1 MKFVVIDR
9 GNKYSISANNLI
21 DAKVAVVKKLLEKS
35 PDFWEDFWEDF
46 TYEFNIDVF
55 DVNELESYV

>member
-35 PDFWEDFWEDF
+35 PDFWEDFA
-46 TYEFNIDVF
+46 YEFNVDVF

>member
-21 DAKVAVVKKLLEKS
+21 DAKVAVFKELLEKS
-35 PDFWEDFWEDF
+35 PDFWEDF
-46 TYEFNIDVF
+46 TYEFNVDVF

>member
-35 PDFWEDFWEDF
+35 PDFWEDF

>member
-9 GNKYSISANNLI
+9 GNKYPISANNLI

-35 PDFWEDFWEDF
+35 PDFWEDF
-46 TYEFNIDVF
+46 TYEFNVDVF

>member
-21 DAKVAVVKKLLEKS
+21 DAKVAVVKELLEKS
-35 PDFWEDFWEDF
+35 PDFWEDF
-46 TYEFNIDVF
+46 TCEFNVDVF

>member
-21 DAKVAVVKKLLEKS
+21 DAKLAVVKKLLEKS
-35 PDFWEDFWEDF
+35 PDFWEDF
-46 TYEFNIDVF
+46 TYEFNVDVF

>member
-21 DAKVAVVKKLLEKS
+21 DAKVAVFKELLEKS
-35 PDFWEDFWEDF
+35 PDLWEDF

>member
-21 DAKVAVVKKLLEKS
+21 DAKVAVFKELLEKS
-35 PDFWEDFWEDF
+35 PDIWEDF
-46 TYEFNIDVF
+46 TY
-55 DVNELESYV
+55 

>member
-21 DAKVAVVKKLLEKS
+21 DAKVAVVKELLEKS
-35 PDFWEDFWEDF
+35 PDFWEDF
-46 TYEFNIDVF
+46 TYEFNVDVF

>member
-35 PDFWEDFWEDF
+35 PDFWEDF
-46 TYEFNIDVF
+46 TYEFNVDVF

>member
-21 DAKVAVVKKLLEKS
+21 DAKVAVFKELLEKS
-35 PDFWEDFWEDF
+35 PDLWEDFA
-46 TYEFNIDVF
+46 YEFNVDVF

>member
-21 DAKVAVVKKLLEKS
+21 DARVAVFKELLEKS
-35 PDFWEDFWEDF
+35 PDFWEDF
-46 TYEFNIDVF
+46 TYEFNVDVF